1 MKRYSVMRAYIRKF
15 LNLWGYEAEVS
26 TPSRRAIISTPFGN
40 HDLDR
45 GPITAVLV
53 VGPNFDQNVPNAEV
67 TCKLGYVN
75 AFQKMDI
82 PWVIVD
88 QQDLPQTLPGL
99 KMPFCLVNGHDYRY
113 MQRSTLMALRNTPHC
128 VWVDPW
134 FKGSQDFFPQHQLD
148 AKNWTWPDE
157 LRHRILETCPKFV
170 HTATVPSGLC
180 FFSEWQ
186 QRGMKLVSLPLAC
199 DETLYNLDAPYC
211 AEYENI
217 KIAFVGGYWPSKG
230 EQIDRYLK
238 PFEDKLT
245 IFGYSPWPYP
255 GYCGQ
260 LPRDKE
266 PSLYRQALLS
276 PVINE
281 PSVAILHGQINERVF
296 KVLGSGGVA
305 LVDAV
310 PAYRELFSEEE
321 MFIPRD
327 EHEFADYARMLLNNE
342 SMREQVKEARNA
354 VLQRHTYRHRVIQ
367 VLENLAMDAH
377 FENLKISGGHND

>member
-1 MKRYSVMRAYIRKF
+1 MIF
-15 LNLWGYEAEVS
+15 
-26 TPSRRAIISTPFGN
+26 
-40 HDLDR
+40 
-45 GPITAVLV
+45 
-53 VGPNFDQNVPNAEV
+53 
-67 TCKLGYVN
+67 
-75 AFQKMDI
+75 
-82 PWVIVD
+82 
-88 QQDLPQTLPGL
+88 
-99 KMPFCLVNGHDYRY
+99 
-113 MQRSTLMALRNTPHC
+113 
-128 VWVDPW
+128 
-134 FKGSQDFFPQHQLD
+134 
-148 AKNWTWPDE
+148 
-157 LRHRILETCPKFV
+157 
-170 HTATVPSGLC
+170 
-180 FFSEWQ
+180 
-186 QRGMKLVSLPLAC
+186 VSLPLAC
-199 DETLYNLDAPYC
+199 DETLYNLESPYC

-255 GYCGQ
+255 GYRGQ

-327 EHEFADYARMLLNNE
+327 DHEFADYARMLLSNE